1 MKKNYIK
8 SIIFAFPILFISLGT
23 FAQTPCQTLAYA
35 ASQANYTSDEE
46 IFNVTVGTLNN
57 TSNCGTTGP
66 GPGSINQLY
75 SNYTGVVAAPL
86 FSPLSTYTISVTI
99 GQCGGGVYG
108 AMAGA
113 WIDFNQNGSFTDPG
127 ELVFTSTYGPAQL
140 AGTIV
145 TGTILIPA
153 NALTGTTRMR
163 VIAIESSVL
172 PSPVGT
178 YFSWGETEDYCVN
191 IAPATPCTGQPD
203 PNTILGPNYQLC
215 PGSTASLAL
224 ANSYTPGGITYSWSA
239 SNTSSVG
246 PFNSINNAS
255 LTSLTSGALSI
266 PTWFQCVITCTNS
279 NSFISPTFYVNIA
292 GTTTNSVP
300 YF

>member
-23 FAQTPCQTLAYA
+23 FAQTPCQTLAYG

-57 TSNCGTTGP
+57 TSSCGTTGP

-75 SNYTGVVAAPL
+75 SNYTGAVAAPL

-108 AMAGA
+108 AIAGA

-127 ELVFTSTYGPAQL
+127 ELVFTSVYGPAQL

-203 PNTILGPNYQLC
+203 PNTVLGPNYQLC
-215 PGSTASLAL
+215 PGSTASLA
-224 ANSYTPGGITYSWSA
+224 
-239 SNTSSVG
+239 
-246 PFNSINNAS
+246 
-255 LTSLTSGALSI
+255 
-266 PTWFQCVITCTNS
+266 
-279 NSFISPTFYVNIA
+279 
-292 GTTTNSVP
+292 
-300 YF
+300 